1 MKKRI
6 FAIALCSCL
15 LLSGCSGVSREEYNS
30 MLSANSKLEADNSEL
45 QNECS
50 DLESKYNSLLSER
63 DSLKNEND
71 DLNIQVQELESK
83 CESLSSDIGKITDEL
98 DDANA
103 KISELSSGLQESESN
118 SESSISEEKNSI
130 LAQFSKNSIESL
142 NFGTVFTE
150 SGSKWYIKSKN
161 DNQFI
166 TYPEYLGYEINDSV
180 ALFIMNDIVDL
191 TVKHLPNKDSA
202 TITIYI
208 NEPDGSLICSAYI
221 LVLPSASDEGKIYGI
236 PLIFGGDYDYLN
248 DSDAT
253 HIVQDIW
260 VTE

>member
-1 MKKRI
+1 
-6 FAIALCSCL
+6 
-15 LLSGCSGVSREEYNS
+15 

-71 DLNIQVQELESK
+71 DLNSKVQELESK
-83 CESLSSDIGKITDEL
+83 CESLSSDIEKITDEL
-98 DDANA
+98 NSANT
-103 KISELSSGLQESESN
+103 INSELSAEQQNSESN
-118 SESSISEEKNSI
+118 SESSVSEEKNSI
-130 LAQFSKNSIESL
+130 VAEFSKKTIESL

-150 SGSKWYIKSKN
+150 SRSKWYIKDKS

-166 TYPEYLGYEINDSV
+166 TYPEYLGYEINDSA
-180 ALFIMNDIVDL
+180 ALFIMNDIADL
-191 TVKHLPNKDSA
+191 MVKHLPNKNSA
-202 TITIYI
+202 AITIFI

-221 LVLPSASDEGKIYGI
+221 LVLPSTSGEGEIYGI
-236 PLIFGGDYDYLN
+236 PLVFAGDYDYLN

-253 HIVQDIW
+253 HIVQDLW

>member
-1 MKKRI
+1 MKKTI
-6 FAIALCSCL
+6 FVIAVCSCL
-15 LLSGCSGVSREEYNS
+15 LLSGCSGVSQEEYSS

-71 DLNIQVQELESK
+71 DLNSKVQELGSK
-83 CESLSSDIGKITDEL
+83 CESLSSDIEKITDEL
-98 DDANA
+98 NSAN
-103 KISELSSGLQESESN
+103 SELSSEQQEPKSN
-118 SESSISEEKNSI
+118 SESSVSEEENSI
-130 LAQFSKNSIESL
+130 VAEFSKKTIESL

-150 SGSKWYIKSKN
+150 SGSKWYIKDKS

-180 ALFIMNDIVDL
+180 ALFIMNDIADL
-191 TVKHLPNKDSA
+191 TVNHLPNKNSA
-202 TITIYI
+202 TITIFI

-221 LVLPSASDEGKIYGI
+221 LVLPSTSGEGQIYGI
-236 PLIFGGDYDYLN
+236 PLVFAGDYDYLN
-248 DSDAT
+248 NSDAT
-253 HIVQDIW
+253 HIVQDLW